1 MTYFSKI
8 SKILNFQISRISYT
22 QEIIFLSLPPTKA
35 MKIPSYH
42 LAAIAQLG
50 ERETEDLKVAGSSPA
65 CSNFLLFQRVTISHP
80 FYFLWDS
87 KNL

>member
-1 MTYFSKI
+1 MLDGI
-8 SKILNFQISRISYT
+8 SKGL
-22 QEIIFLSLPPTKA
+22 EL
-35 MKIPSYH
+35 PSYH
-42 LAAIAQLG
+42 IAAIAQLG

-65 CSNFLLFQRVTISHP
+65 CSNFLCFQRVTISHS

>member
-1 MTYFSKI
+1 MLECI
-8 SKILNFQISRISYT
+8 SKGL
-22 QEIIFLSLPPTKA
+22 EL
-35 MKIPSYH
+35 PSYH
-42 LAAIAQLG
+42 IAAIAQLG

-65 CSNFLLFQRVTISHP
+65 CSNFLLFQWVTISYP